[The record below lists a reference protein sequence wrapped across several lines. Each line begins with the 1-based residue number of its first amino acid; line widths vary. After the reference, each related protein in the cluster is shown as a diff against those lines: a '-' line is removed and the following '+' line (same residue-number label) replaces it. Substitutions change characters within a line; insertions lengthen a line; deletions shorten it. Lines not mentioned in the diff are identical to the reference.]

1 MYLLSSI
8 RQGCTHAVLTMDLQ
22 PPLEDKGKR
31 KQIHLPLNQEASNCS
46 SVGSAPHRL

>member
-1 MYLLSSI
+1 MAI
-8 RQGCTHAVLTMDLQ
+8 TGRGKWQIVVLTMDLQ